1 MSQIRLGV
9 KPFGPLLVIGPLAFL
24 AVLGIPL
31 LTGLIEDASAE
42 QLRWKH
48 WPIHFL
54 LHYAELTVAVL
65 PWSWFTTYKTW
76 WIFNGLFCLCS
87 MFLSVITLK
96 AIFFCDISDQLKST
110 FRLFLITLISLMTY
124 ALAYESITWVIQQG
138 ITMGDRFINFPDR
151 IRRTAL
157 DFSSEAWL
165 GRWVGLIGYPMLLIS
180 GTRIFWALKLH
191 GHEESRDVNIYD
203 GYVARSWLRLD
214 FLRTASLAGYV
225 LCAVTIS
232 FYLFSPIKSPSKF
245 LLQPETY
252 DIWRK
257 VRLYTPRDSLIFTD
271 QTTRLNSTLVV
282 DSGSAARN
290 YYGPTI
296 ARRQFFIAVSFDFRN
311 NLEALRDIL
320 TTNQDVLLEKTN
332 PRQIKTQGNYS
343 SYFGVVENS
352 HTPLQNARL
361 IYKNH
366 EYTLYE
372 LTTEQT
378 YRRSDR

>member
-1 MSQIRLGV
+1 MSN
-9 KPFGPLLVIGPLAFL
+9 
-24 AVLGIPL
+24 
-31 LTGLIEDASAE
+31 TS
-42 QLRWKH
+42 WK
-48 WPIHFL
+48 
-54 LHYAELTVAVL
+54 V
-65 PWSWFTTYKTW
+65 
-76 WIFNGLFCLCS
+76 
-87 MFLSVITLK
+87 
-96 AIFFCDISDQLKST
+96 
-110 FRLFLITLISLMTY
+110 
-124 ALAYESITWVIQQG
+124 
-138 ITMGDRFINFPDR
+138 
-151 IRRTAL
+151 
-157 DFSSEAWL
+157 
-165 GRWVGLIGYPMLLIS
+165 IS
-180 GTRIFWALKLH
+180 GYI
-191 GHEESRDVNIYD
+191 
-203 GYVARSWLRLD
+203 
-214 FLRTASLAGYV
+214 
-225 LCAVTIS
+225 LCVVTIS
-232 FYLFSPIKSPSKF
+232 FYLFSSVKSPSKF

-271 QTTRLNSTLVV
+271 QTTRLNSTIVV
-282 DSGSAARN
+282 DSGPAARN

-366 EYTLYE
+366 KYTLYE

-378 YRRSDR
+378 YRGSDR